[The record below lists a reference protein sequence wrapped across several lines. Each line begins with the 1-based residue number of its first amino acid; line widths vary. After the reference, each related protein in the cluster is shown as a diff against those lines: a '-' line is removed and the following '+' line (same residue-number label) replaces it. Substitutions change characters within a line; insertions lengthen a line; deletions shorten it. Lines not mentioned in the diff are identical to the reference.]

1 MKKTINW
8 NDSLFLISPSLLSI
22 ALAEFSC
29 GVVYWDDTAGANA
42 LNGDLK
48 AGE

>member
-8 NDSLFLISPSLLSI
+8 NDSLFPTSPSLLST
-22 ALAEFSC
+22 APAEFSR
-29 GVVYWDDTAGANA
+29 GVVYWDDAAGANA
-42 LNGDLK
+42 SNGDLK